1 MGKRT
6 FLQICNIFNILEK
19 TPSRNEVTEI
29 LSDFYKTLDRKE
41 AQILSY
47 LILGRVAPP
56 FVSSEFNYSEKSFLS
71 LLKDLLKA
79 RQLEGDTDQKR
90 KELGDIGDTMEYFAR
105 ELKSVSK
112 SITVEEIYEIF
123 WRIVNSV
130 GTGSIDL
137 KNRIIVDTL
146 EGLSPLEAKY
156 FSRIVCG
163 SLRLGV
169 NDKTLL
175 DVFSFVIQKDKGM
188 RDELDRAYGVYADIG
203 YICSLVVEG
212 SRQSVQER
220 LEGIKMQPG
229 VPVKPRLV
237 ERVSSFEE
245 VFERLGDSVLVQNK
259 YDGLRCQI
267 HKFKHEN
274 LVNGEN
280 IWQKYVK
287 EEKESSLFE
296 IQRSDYDIRL
306 FTRNLEDV
314 TEMFPEVVEEALSI
328 SEESFI
334 LDSEVLGWS
343 VDGGEF
349 LTFQETMQRRRK
361 YEVREMSGAVPVK
374 AMVFDVLYLN
384 GKDLSREDTEKRV
397 NILKDIDSNQTI
409 VMESTKE
416 VTSKEELD
424 NVFNSAIDLGH
435 EGVIV
440 KSKKGGYLPGVR
452 NYEWIKLKKSMNK
465 KLVDSIDL
473 VLIGYNRGSGRRSGL
488 GIGSVLGGIYN
499 EEEDIFEAVSNVGTG
514 FTDEQLKNIYD
525 SVKGIVLE
533 KKPVNVKVD
542 GSLIPDVWVEPTIVF
557 TVEADEVTKRKGSN
571 MYSLRFPRLV
581 EWGRDKGVT
590 EVMTRKELEGM
601 YGGLYSR

>member
-137 KNRIIVDTL
+137 KNRIIIDTL

-212 SRQSVQER
+212 SRQSVQKK
-220 LEGIKMQPG
+220 LGGIKMQPG

-361 YEVREMSGAVPVK
+361 YEVREMSGTVPVK
-374 AMVFDVLYLN
+374 AMVFDVL
-384 GKDLSREDTEKRV
+384 
-397 NILKDIDSNQTI
+397 
-409 VMESTKE
+409 
-416 VTSKEELD
+416 
-424 NVFNSAIDLGH
+424 
-435 EGVIV
+435 
-440 KSKKGGYLPGVR
+440 
-452 NYEWIKLKKSMNK
+452 
-465 KLVDSIDL
+465 
-473 VLIGYNRGSGRRSGL
+473 
-488 GIGSVLGGIYN
+488 
-499 EEEDIFEAVSNVGTG
+499 
-514 FTDEQLKNIYD
+514 
-525 SVKGIVLE
+525 
-533 KKPVNVKVD
+533 
-542 GSLIPDVWVEPTIVF
+542 
-557 TVEADEVTKRKGSN
+557 
-571 MYSLRFPRLV
+571 
-581 EWGRDKGVT
+581 
-590 EVMTRKELEGM
+590 
-601 YGGLYSR
+601 